1 MDLVSLRVVH
11 NCATLK
17 TSSTILFPLLN
28 VPFGRPGMPSLTLPR
43 PPPVCGN
50 AALVTHAKKRNSYA
64 QAVTKPKKDTQIE
77 EEFEYDEAVGEEDEE
92 EFEYD
97 EVGEDEIEEE
107 EEEEDEKE
115 NDNYLDEGIIW
126 DDHDD
131 EDDFD
136 FEDLEDE
143 IEAGTSNIVVG
154 DGGDGGGISLGSTPW
169 DNEALSIAEELSENS
184 FDGDFR
190 IYAFKTS
197 PTLQIYLRIEKLS
210 SKYGSP
216 SMSDI
221 EAFSR
226 AYRERLDQ
234 AVVEDRLPPNISF
247 EVSSPGVERVV
258 RIPEDLERFKDRPM
272 YVKYISDEGPAL
284 VPSKENDGIFS
295 LISYDLELGQ
305 CIWGIADVKANRE
318 QAGKGRPL
326 NKKQREWRLTT
337 PFESLRL
344 VCLEEARTRDEQLVR
359 ELALFARTK
368 QPTNSRSS

>member
-11 NCATLK
+11 NCATL
-17 TSSTILFPLLN
+17 TAASRILFPLLN
-28 VPFGRPGMPSLTLPR
+28 GPFGRPGLPSRSLTLPR

-50 AALVTHAKKRNSYA
+50 AALVAHAKKRNSYA
-64 QAVTKPKKDTQIE
+64 QPVTKPKQESQIE
-77 EEFEYDEAVGEEDEE
+77 EDDDDDEEEEELEYDEALGEEDEE

-97 EVGEDEIEEE
+97 EVGEEEIEEQ
-107 EEEEDEKE
+107 E

-126 DDHDD
+126 DD
-131 EDDFD
+131 DFD

-143 IEAGTSNIVVG
+143 IVAGTSNIVVG

-169 DNEALSIAEELSENS
+169 ENEALSIAEELSENS

-197 PTLQIYLRIEKLS
+197 PRMHIYLRIEKLS

-234 AVVEDRLPPNISF
+234 AVAEDRLPPNISF

-272 YVKYISDEGPAL
+272 YVQYISDEGPAL
-284 VPSKENDGIFS
+284 APSKENDGIFS

-305 CIWGIADVKANRE
+305 CIWGIADVKANRQ

-344 VCLEEARTRDEQLVR
+344 VRLHSDC
-359 ELALFARTK
+359 
-368 QPTNSRSS
+368 